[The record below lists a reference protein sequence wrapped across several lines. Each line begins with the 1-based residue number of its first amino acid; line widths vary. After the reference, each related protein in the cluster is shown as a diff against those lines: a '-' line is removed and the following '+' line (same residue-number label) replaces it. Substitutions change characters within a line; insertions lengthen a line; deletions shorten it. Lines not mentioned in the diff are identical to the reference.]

1 MCLIPKRMPR
11 NLEYLAF
18 IAGAT
23 GATGATP
30 RSSGGGDGRRGA
42 GVTATPRMQRPK
54 VSHMAEEHGRDQGTS
69 GLVKIGCWVSPIWFM
84 TKK

>member
-18 IAGAT
+18 IAGAAA
-23 GATGATP
+23 ATAATP

-54 VSHMAEEHGRDQGTS
+54 VSHMAEEHGRLGTS
-69 GLVKIGCWVSPIWFM
+69 GLVKIGWCEVP
-84 TKK
+84 